1 MVKTTTS
8 CRIIST
14 SFVIFY
20 NQKSC
25 HPLTRLQWL
34 FSHVEAERFAYE
46 LECFDI
52 QKDVITLDP
61 LKALHDQYCD
71 NIYDTA

>member
-8 CRIIST
+8 YGIIST

-34 FSHVEAERFAYE
+34 FSHVNGERVANE

-52 QKDVITLDP
+52 QKDVVTLDP
-61 LKALHDQYCD
+61 LKALRDQYCD
-71 NIYDTA
+71 NIYDIA